1 MKRLSWKPGAAVA
14 GIGLFAL
21 LTGILLQLT
30 PRNLWRELFYQ
41 PLGLSAG
48 WSLGRVV
55 YWVGI
60 ALLAVGVIWTLI
72 ALVARRKPG
81 KPAGTWVC
89 AACGASN
96 QAGSH
101 FCGVCG
107 KPAAA
112 AGQGKTWRCSVCG
125 GMNPAAATEILPS
138 RLAGS
143 KPGLHPS
150 HRPNGQTRR
159 NSRPRPQRRCSSRFP
174 GRRGPPNLLPASR
187 AAALPPREICKAWLT
202 QAERRST
209 MVVVGWILTALGL
222 LGSVGCLAVRNSEEF
237 QLEHAFN
244 GLAHAYGERMTSVDI
259 INYATYGCVALL
271 VLGIILLAVGY
282 SRASRSRQQAAPGYG
297 AYPPPMGYAPPAA
310 GAAPVSSAA
319 AGWRCSCGMENG
331 ADARFCAAC
340 GKPRPA
346 AQPVEHCPACGAA
359 AEEPGQAFCS
369 HCGKPMAAPGKWDM
383 PPVRPESPA
392 SSPEAPAQPDT
403 PPAENAPPV
412 FKSTFGKRSG

>member
-1 MKRLSWKPGAAVA
+1 
-14 GIGLFAL
+14 
-21 LTGILLQLT
+21 
-30 PRNLWRELFYQ
+30 
-41 PLGLSAG
+41 
-48 WSLGRVV
+48 
-55 YWVGI
+55 
-60 ALLAVGVIWTLI
+60 
-72 ALVARRKPG
+72 
-81 KPAGTWVC
+81 
-89 AACGASN
+89 
-96 QAGSH
+96 
-101 FCGVCG
+101 
-107 KPAAA
+107 
-112 AGQGKTWRCSVCG
+112 
-125 GMNPAAATEILPS
+125 
-138 RLAGS
+138 
-143 KPGLHPS
+143 
-150 HRPNGQTRR
+150 
-159 NSRPRPQRRCSSRFP
+159 
-174 GRRGPPNLLPASR
+174 
-187 AAALPPREICKAWLT
+187 
-202 QAERRST
+202 
-209 MVVVGWILTALGL
+209 MVVVGWILTVLGL

-319 AGWRCSCGMENG
+319 AGWRCGCGMENG

-346 AQPVEHCPACGAA
+346 EMPVEHCPACGAA

-383 PPVRPESPA
+383 PPVQPESPA
-392 SSPEAPAQPDT
+392 STPEAPAQPDT